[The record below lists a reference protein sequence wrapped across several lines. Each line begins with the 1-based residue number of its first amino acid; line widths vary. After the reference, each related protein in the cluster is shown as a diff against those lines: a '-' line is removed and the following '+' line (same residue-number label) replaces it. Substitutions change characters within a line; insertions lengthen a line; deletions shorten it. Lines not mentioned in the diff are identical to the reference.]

1 VDMIQ
6 VEGKVV
12 LKVPDIFR
20 IVYIEGKAL
29 YTYYKRLQV
38 F

>member
-1 VDMIQ
+1 MIQ
-6 VEGKVV
+6 VEGEVV
-12 LKVPDIFR
+12 LRVLDMFR
-20 IVYIEGKAL
+20 IIYIKGEAP

>member
-6 VEGKVV
+6 VEGKVILRV
-12 LKVPDIFR
+12 LDMFR
-20 IVYIEGKAL
+20 IMYIKEEAL
-29 YTYYKRLQV
+29 YVYYKRLQA

>member
-1 VDMIQ
+1 MIW
-6 VEGKVV
+6 VEGEAILRV
-12 LKVPDIFR
+12 LDIFR
-20 IVYIEGKAL
+20 IIYIKGKAP

>member
-1 VDMIQ
+1 MIR
-6 VEGKVV
+6 VEGEVI

-20 IVYIEGKAL
+20 IIYIKGKAP